1 MKSLLLPC
9 LGILLFTACNNKPA
23 TTPSKDT
30 ATTTTAIDLPYPVNY
45 SSDFEIADKKY
56 VKSVLELW
64 KDYQDNTLQ
73 NGLSKFA
80 DTVTFK
86 TASGAVM
93 KNSKDSVTAMVTAHR
108 SKFTSVTHSID
119 VALALHAKGKDAIWV
134 CVWGKEIDAMKDGK
148 KDSVLLNE
156 NWMFDKN
163 GKIAY
168 IEQYAAKELPK

>member
-9 LGILLFTACNNKPA
+9 LGILLFSACNNKPA
-23 TTPSKDT
+23 ATTPPKD
-30 ATTTTAIDLPYPVNY
+30 TTTASIDLPYPINY

-86 TASGAVM
+86 TASGTVI
-93 KNSKDSVTAMVTAHR
+93 KNTKDSVTAMVAAQR
-108 SKFTSVTHSID
+108 SKFSSVAHSID
-119 VALALHAKGKDAIWV
+119 VALALHPKGKDEIWV
-134 CVWGKEIDAMKDGK
+134 CVWGKEVDAMKDGK

-168 IEQYAAKELPK
+168 LEQYAAKEVAKH